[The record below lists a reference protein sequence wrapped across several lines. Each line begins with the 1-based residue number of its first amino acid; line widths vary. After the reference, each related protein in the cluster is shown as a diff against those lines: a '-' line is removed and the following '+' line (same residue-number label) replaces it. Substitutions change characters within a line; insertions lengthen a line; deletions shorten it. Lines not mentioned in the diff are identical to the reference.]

1 MPVSGTTAPCP
12 ECAAPSRTTGQSFCD
27 SCGAFLRWETGSA
40 SAAPAPRGE
49 ADASES
55 ATAPL
60 PVVPPEHAPGPGAA
74 DAADARRD
82 ADPAADPAAADS
94 DATDPD
100 AAAAPAAAGTWPA
113 AAPAAAAGGGSEA
126 ARALLVPVPA
136 AADPGPDPAER
147 PGTVLPGRPEAGRP
161 RVRTPQPAAGQQ
173 GPPCP
178 ACGRANAPARAF
190 CRSCAAPLGTRS
202 EEPAHGP
209 FAGQRPVPR
218 RERRQWIVRAVV
230 VAAVVLVV
238 VGGLIGGPAAA
249 RAVQDHF
256 AKRVAVRPTAW
267 IASHSAAGHGPEA
280 AFDNYSNTWWGTGYA
295 GDSNGQHL
303 QADFAQPVDLLAV
316 LLTPGTSKRPGQ
328 AADQARPQEV
338 DLIVTDSAGRSRT
351 VHRTLDDGGVQRV
364 DVRGRDTVSV
374 RLVLRSAYG
383 SGPDRQVAVAEVEF
397 FGRSRT

>member
-27 SCGAFLRWETGSA
+27 SCGAFLRWDTGSA
-40 SAAPAPRGE
+40 TGAPAPRGE

-60 PVVPPEHAPGPGAA
+60 PVVPPEPAPGAGAA
-74 DAADARRD
+74 GAADARRD
-82 ADPAADPAAADS
+82 AGSDADADAPTDAGAASAAEATAPLQAAA
-94 DATDPD
+94 TP
-100 AAAAPAAAGTWPA
+100 PAGDGA
-113 AAPAAAAGGGSEA
+113 EA

-136 AADPGPDPAER
+136 AEPGRDPAER
-147 PGTVLPGRPEAGRP
+147 PGTVLPGRPEAARP
-161 RVRTPQPAAGQQ
+161 RVRTPQAAAPEQQ

-178 ACGRANAPARAF
+178 ACGRANAPHRVF
-190 CRSCAAPLGTRS
+190 CRSCAAPLETRR
-202 EEPAHGP
+202 EEPASGP
-209 FAGQRPVPR
+209 FAGRRPVLR
-218 RERRQWIVRAVV
+218 RERRRWVVRAAV
-230 VAAVVLVV
+230 VAALVLVA
-238 VGGLIGGPAAA
+238 VGGLIGGPPAA

-256 AKRVAVRPTAW
+256 AKRVAVRPTSW
-267 IASHSAAGHGPEA
+267 TASHSAAGHGPEA

-303 QADFAQPVDLLAV
+303 QADFVQPVDLLAV
-316 LLTPGTSKRPGQ
+316 LVTPGTSKRPGQ
-328 AADQARPQEV
+328 AADQARPQEI
-338 DLIVTDSAGRSRT
+338 DLVVTDSAGRSRT
-351 VHRTLDDGGVQRV
+351 VHKMLNDGGVQRV

-374 RLVLRSAYG
+374 RIVLRSAYG